1 MPDFLW
7 RTHETGLRKLALSPL
22 LLAEAGYRLGGLL
35 HRSLYEFGA
44 RRRVRLPAR
53 VISIG
58 NLAVGGSGKTPLVAW
73 LARALCERGCKL
85 AILSRGVG
93 GRRMRDVNVVSD
105 GERVRL
111 GPAEVGEEPV
121 WLAGAARGIPV
132 LAGQNR
138 AALGLRALALFG
150 VEALLLDDGFQHHR
164 LVRDVDIV
172 CLDASLGLGNGHV
185 LPRGPL
191 RESRRALG
199 RAHAFVWTRWDR
211 SGDGKPPGLDHL
223 PAGRPQFRVPIEAK
237 GLRNLAT
244 GERLPV
250 EALRGRQVGLLAAVA
265 RPDRLERD
273 VTALGAEIGA
283 RHLRPDHADYERSEI
298 EGLDPALTWLTTGK
312 DAIKLPS
319 DWALGREILVLEEE
333 VQPEGATPLADWTF
347 EQIGSPGARE

>member
-7 RTHETGLRKLALSPL
+7 STRESGLRKLALSPL

-35 HRSLYEFGA
+35 HRSLYELGA

-58 NLAVGGSGKTPLVAW
+58 NLTVGGSGKTPLVAW
-73 LARALCERGCKL
+73 LARALRERGCKL

-111 GPAEVGEEPV
+111 GPAEVGDEPV

-172 CLDASLGLGNGHV
+172 CLDAGLGLGNGHV

-199 RAHAFVWTRWDR
+199 RAHAFVWTRWGR
-211 SGDGKPPGLDHL
+211 AGALQGK
-223 PAGRPQFRVPIEAK
+223 
-237 GLRNLAT
+237 
-244 GERLPV
+244 
-250 EALRGRQVGLLAAVA
+250 QVGLLAAVA

-273 VTALGAEIGA
+273 VAALGAEIGA
-283 RHLRPDHADYERSEI
+283 RHLRPDHSDYERSEI
-298 EGLDPALTWLTTGK
+298 EGLDPARTWLTTAK

-333 VQPEGATPLADWTF
+333 VQREAATPLADWTF
-347 EQIGSPGARE
+347 EQIGSPGALE